1 MPRGTTRSRSVGN
14 ATRGDVWG
22 AFRGP
27 SHGRGPFTSIYIST
41 SPTLSRILLL
51 NIAPPRRQDS
61 SLKTHSMSRAG
72 WKQWKGSGNTIVSAL
87 NKSKL
92 GYRFGPHSRLNDFPF
107 LNPHAPFRDRLCQ
120 RQGLIDSYVRR
131 EQILFMLLDEIVE
144 LQSIQKAFRAHV
156 NRWKCEIGDNV
167 P

>member
-61 SLKTHSMSRAG
+61 SLKRIQCQEQAGDHGRGPVTRLCVFPSGPSLMIDLVLNFHSS
-72 WKQWKGSGNTIVSAL
+72 
-87 NKSKL
+87 
-92 GYRFGPHSRLNDFPF
+92 FPSF
-107 LNPHAPFRDRLCQ
+107 QPFRDRLCQ
-120 RQGLIDSYVRR
+120 PRNYYGVLIRTLFL